1 MGLYLGTYGSQGSPA
16 YLVMKIATG
25 IGATG
30 VANYDGLVE
39 IVAEVTIPMI
49 VPGQVSTQLIHLY
62 KPMTLHVDYT
72 TLAKTFTPWFL
83 GNSGSPYIGA
93 QTVVTQVNSDYVV
106 GVTTADTDTVTK
118 YLAQRGLS

>member
-1 MGLYLGTYGSQGSPA
+1 MALYINTYGSQGLPL

-25 IGATG
+25 MGATG

-39 IVAEVTIPMI
+39 IVAEVATPM
-49 VPGQVSTQLIHLY
+49 VALGQVSTQLINLI

-83 GNSGSPYIGA
+83 GNSGTKKEGA

-106 GVTTADTDTVTK
+106 GITTADKDTVTL
-118 YLAQRGLS
+118 YLAQRG